1 VIFKDTLPDRFFLC
15 LCVQARP
22 IVAQLSSTT
31 YYVSSSLGDDGNNG
45 LSPHSPLASIARVNA
60 LSLLPG
66 DRVSQVYDLFFYPRW
81 RAEAI
86 HGSYNAWQT
95 VCRKISEHWLY
106 NQRIAQR
113 RIF

>member
-66 DRVSQVYDLFFYPRW
+66 DRVSQVYDLFFTPGGALKLFTAVTTPGRRFAARYPSIGYIIK
-81 RAEAI
+81 E
-86 HGSYNAWQT
+86 
-95 VCRKISEHWLY
+95 
-106 NQRIAQR
+106 
-113 RIF
+113 